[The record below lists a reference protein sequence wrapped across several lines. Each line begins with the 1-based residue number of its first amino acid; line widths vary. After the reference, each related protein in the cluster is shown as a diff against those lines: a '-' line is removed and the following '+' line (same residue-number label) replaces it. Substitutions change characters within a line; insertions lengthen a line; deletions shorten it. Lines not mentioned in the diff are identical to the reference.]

1 MNQLSWLLYAA
12 DVVGGLGSLSAF
24 LALVSAL
31 ALVLTLCVRVGIAA
45 HEADYG
51 RTAPENVM
59 KLLSKTQKWA
69 ATVFGLAALVAVL
82 TPEKETLYA
91 IAASEVGER
100 VVSSPTANKAVQ
112 ALNHWLDEQ
121 INEAAPQGKPEPDK

>member
-24 LALVSAL
+24 LAIVSAL
-31 ALVLTLCVRVGIAA
+31 ARSSR
-45 HEADYG
+45 Y
-51 RTAPENVM
+51 R
-59 KLLSKTQKWA
+59 
-69 ATVFGLAALVAVL
+69 AVL
-82 TPEKETLYA
+82 VSSRKKPTM
-91 IAASEVGER
+91 GER

-121 INEAAPQGKPEPDK
+121 INEAAPQGEPEPDK